1 MRPKPLIVLAA
12 LMAAVPVFSQK
23 QALEVITRERSEE
36 YMRYLSSDSLEGRRT
51 GSEGNNA
58 AAAWISSRALETGVR
73 PLPGHDNLFQP
84 LEYLRVTPIKEES
97 SVTLCD
103 STGTLLHTTA
113 ALPIMAPGD
122 NVDVSGEVVFAG
134 YGYMNS
140 EEKYNDFAD
149 ISLNNRIVI
158 IMTRNPDLRGSG
170 MPDPG
175 RGINEMT
182 EARKLPMI
190 MMQKAKAIFYVA
202 DPALGG
208 DLPSDLLSMGGS
220 YQLKPLFR
228 KQLFSF
234 SLNAYTISTATA
246 DIMLARAGLTLE
258 KLQDSIA
265 MTGRPVSFIIPDL
278 TASVRIN
285 VVKDTVTSNN
295 IIGYMEGSDPF
306 LREEA
311 VLFSAHYDHVGKD
324 FAGNIYNGA
333 NDNASG
339 SVGLLNIAS
348 AFASMEKRPGRSL
361 IFFWTTGEEEGLHGS
376 SYYAENPLWP
386 LDKTVAA
393 INFDMIG
400 RSKRET
406 DIGASANG
414 RYDITGTDTIKVI
427 SGADCR
433 RLVSLAGECCN
444 ASGIH
449 MINEGKGDHFS
460 GSDHYPFFRKGIP
473 VLFFFTG
480 LHTDYH
486 KPTDDLEFIDFD
498 KLIKVSRAGFL
509 TGYKVANASERPEKD
524 SKKQY

>member
-1 MRPKPLIVLAA
+1 MRLKPLIVLAA
-12 LMAAVPVFSQK
+12 LMAALPAFSQK
-23 QALEVITRERSEE
+23 QALDVITRELSEE
-36 YMRYLSSDSLEGRRT
+36 HMRYLSSDSLEGRRT
-51 GSEGNNA
+51 GSEGNDA
-58 AAAWISSRALETGVR
+58 AAAWISSRALEIGLK
-73 PLPGHDNLFQP
+73 PLPGNDNLFQP
-84 LEYLRVTPIKEES
+84 LKYLRVTPIPEES
-97 SVTLCD
+97 TITLSD
-103 STGTLLHTTA
+103 SSGNLLHTTA
-113 ALPIMAPGD
+113 ALPLMAPGD
-122 NVDVSGEVVFAG
+122 TVDVSGEVVFAG

-149 ISLNNRIVI
+149 ISLNGRIVI
-158 IMTRNPDLRGSG
+158 IMTRNPELRGSG
-170 MPDPG
+170 MPDQG
-175 RGINEMT
+175 SVISEMT

-190 MMQKAKAIFYVA
+190 MMQQAKAILFVA

-208 DLPSDLLSMGGS
+208 DITSDLLSMGGS
-220 YQLKPLFR
+220 YQLTPLFR

-234 SLNAYTISTATA
+234 ALNAYTITTATA
-246 DIMLARAGLTLE
+246 DLILGRSGLTLAQM
-258 KLQDSIA
+258 QDSIA
-265 MTGRPVSFIIPDL
+265 ATRKPVSFTIPDL

-285 VVKDTVTSNN
+285 VTSDTVTSNN
-295 IIGYMEGSDPF
+295 IIGYMEGSDPL
-306 LREEA
+306 LRDEA

-348 AFASMEKRPGRSL
+348 AFATLEKKPARSL

-386 LDKTVAA
+386 LDRTVAA

-400 RSKRET
+400 RSKREA
-406 DIGASANG
+406 DRGASSNG
-414 RYDITGTDTIKVI
+414 RFDITGRDTIKVI
-427 SGADCR
+427 SGDDCGQ
-433 RLVSLAGECCN
+433 LVSLARESCDES
-444 ASGIH
+444 AIH
-449 MINEGKGDHFS
+449 MIDEGKGDHFS

-486 KPTDDLEFIDFD
+486 KPTDDFEFIDFD

-509 TGYKVANASERPEKD
+509 TGYRVADAAERLEKD
-524 SKKQY
+524 RKRQK